1 MKSHFELKR
10 TALHRPATTTRPRRM
25 DTKESWTPSRYL
37 EEWRK
42 YWKTLKPFES
52 SATYV
57 FATWTP
63 RSKAVPRT
71 RSIWFQRLRSQSSED
86 LLVLHYNHHI
96 TRSNWSNYFMTGA
109 LSWQKDWTKSW
120 RSILVFTMKLLAL
133 RLQTRPK
140 YWKRMRVNTGEVW
153 MNKISIYLCFF
164 FNLWSLHGS
173 PEGFLKIWLECV
185 EFSPEIEDVL
195 PLL

>member
-1 MKSHFELKR
+1 MWYLSHTSSIQQQQLFRQVCPSMSPLVSDTRTSKLFKHFFKAMRSAGTCSTVRGLILLATQDGIAEYLEAQANLKYVKVEIWSCSIVLSMHFKSTKKKKMKSHFELKR
-10 TALHRPATTTRPRRM
+10 TALQRPATTAMPRRM

-37 EEWRK
+37 EGWRK

-86 LLVLHYNHHI
+86 LLVLHYTHHI
-96 TRSNWSNYFMTGA
+96 R
-109 LSWQKDWTKSW
+109 
-120 RSILVFTMKLLAL
+120 R
-133 RLQTRPK
+133 
-140 YWKRMRVNTGEVW
+140 
-153 MNKISIYLCFF
+153 
-164 FNLWSLHGS
+164 
-173 PEGFLKIWLECV
+173 
-185 EFSPEIEDVL
+185 
-195 PLL
+195 